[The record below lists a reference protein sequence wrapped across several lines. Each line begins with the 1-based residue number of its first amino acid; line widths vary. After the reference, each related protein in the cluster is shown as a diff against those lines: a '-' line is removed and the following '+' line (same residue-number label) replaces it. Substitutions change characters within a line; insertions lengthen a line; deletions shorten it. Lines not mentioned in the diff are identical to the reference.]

1 MKFRKGYLFAIIGI
15 LILLVGLLL
24 DITPQQ
30 KVVAILFM
38 VVSMIMGA
46 IGIITGPRYKK
57 ERI

>member
-15 LILLVGLLL
+15 LTLLAGLIL
-24 DITPQQ
+24 DTTPQQ
-30 KVVAILFM
+30 KATAILFM
-38 VVSMIMGA
+38 GVSMLMGI

>member
-15 LILLVGLLL
+15 FTLLVGLLL
-24 DITPQQ
+24 DITPEQ
-30 KVVAILFM
+30 KIAAILFM
-38 VVSMIMGA
+38 VVSMLMGA